1 MPRQSSYHCLE
12 YEEVLLRLRSRLEG
26 LDMHE
31 AASRLK
37 AYGLNR
43 LAAKKRPS
51 LIIMYFAQFK
61 DLMTVILLAATLVSG
76 LLGEYADAIT
86 IIAIVLL
93 NSGLGLFHELRAEK
107 ALLALRKLEVPMAT
121 VRRQGQEQAIPG
133 ENLVPGDIVV
143 LKAGDRVPADIRL
156 GQAYSCEIDEASLT
170 GESVPVR
177 KVARAM
183 LAEAPLSERHS
194 SAHFGTLVTKG
205 YAIGVV
211 TATGMSTEVG
221 RVAAHLEVE
230 EKPTPLQI
238 KFRQLG
244 TYLVVACL
252 AVCALVVVLGVMRD
266 EPLHRM
272 FLAGVSLAVAAIP
285 EGLSTLVTIV
295 LALGVHRIAKVN
307 AVVRRLPA
315 VETMGSTTVICSD
328 KTGTLTLNKMTVR
341 EVLAGGTLYN
351 LASLEQQLAVRL
363 DSPLWLAL
371 KIGSL
376 CSTSKLIPGD
386 PPTVVGDPT
395 EGAILM
401 AAARAKVIPK
411 ESVRSTLPFCA
422 ERKAMSVIVSDLG
435 AKNWVY
441 TKGAPESIL
450 RMCSYVVEGEKRLRI
465 ESSHKEALERRQAE
479 FAARGLR
486 VLAVAYREYSGPLQN
501 ENVRELE
508 SNLTF
513 VGLIA
518 MHDPPRPEVLPAI
531 KLCRL
536 AGIRVIMITGDHALT
551 ALAIAEEIGLPHAR
565 GEVVAGA
572 QIDAMTDAEL
582 WEAVKHA
589 NVFARVSPLCKLRIV
604 KTLQRQGH
612 IVAMTGDGINDAPAL
627 READIGI
634 SMGLCGTEVARE
646 ASQLVL
652 QDDNFATIVKA
663 MQEGRGIYDNIRK
676 FLRYLLTCNVG
687 ELVSVVFTMAIGLPI
702 PLQPMQI
709 LWINLVTDGLP
720 ALALGV
726 DTTDKN
732 IMLRPPRPKD
742 EGVFGR
748 GLWRKIVARGLLIG
762 LSTFFVFAIGL
773 FATNSLEA
781 SQTMA
786 FATLVMCQLLH
797 VFDCR
802 SETVGIAEKGITTNP
817 FLLVSVGL
825 SVALLMLSIYFPPLS
840 KALGN
845 VPLWRGEWAIVLL
858 AAGCP
863 TVFIGLR
870 RLLLYRTGRKRP

>member
-1 MPRQSSYHCLE
+1 
-12 YEEVLLRLRSRLEG
+12 
-26 LDMHE
+26 MHE
-31 AASRLK
+31 AGARLK

-51 LIIMYFAQFK
+51 ILALYFSQFK
-61 DLMTVILLAATLVSG
+61 DLMTLILLAATLVSG
-76 LLGEYADAIT
+76 LLGEYADAMT

-121 VRRQGQEQAIPG
+121 VRRKGQEQSIPG

-156 GQAYSCEIDEASLT
+156 GQCYSCEVDEASLT

-177 KVARAM
+177 KSATPMRAD
-183 LAEAPLSERHS
+183 APLSERHS

-205 YAIGVV
+205 YAVGVV

-221 RVAAHLEVE
+221 RVAAHLDVL

-252 AVCALVVVLGVMRD
+252 AVCALVVALGVWRD

-307 AVVRRLPA
+307 ALVRRLPA
-315 VETMGSTTVICSD
+315 VETLGSTTVICSD
-328 KTGTLTLNKMTVR
+328 KTGTLTLNKMTVQ
-341 EVLAGGTLYN
+341 EVLAGGILYS
-351 LASLEQQLAVRL
+351 LASEGHRL
-363 DSPLWLAL
+363 PAKADSPLWVAL

-376 CSTSKLIPGD
+376 CSTSKLMPGD

-395 EGAILM
+395 EGAILI
-401 AAARAKVIPK
+401 AAARTKVTPT

-422 ERKAMSVIVSDLG
+422 ERKAMSVIVSDTTG
-435 AKNWVY
+435 KNWVY
-441 TKGAPESIL
+441 TKGAPERIVGL
-450 RMCSYVVEGEKRLRI
+450 CSHVLEGERRVRI
-465 ESSHKEALERRQAE
+465 EGSHKESLERRNAE

-486 VLAVAYREYSGPLQN
+486 VLAVALREYSGAIQN
-501 ENVRELE
+501 DNVQELE

-518 MHDPPRPEVLPAI
+518 MHDPPRPEVTQAI

-551 ALAIAEEIGLPHAR
+551 ALAIATEIGLPHAR
-565 GEVVAGA
+565 GEAVTGA
-572 QIDAMTDAEL
+572 QIETMTDAML
-582 WEAVKHA
+582 WDTVTHA

-612 IVAMTGDGINDAPAL
+612 VVAMTGDGINDAPAL

-742 EGVFGR
+742 EGIFGR
-748 GLWRKIVARGLLIG
+748 GLGRKIVARGLLIG
-762 LSTFFVFAIGL
+762 LTTLAVFALGF
-773 FATNSLEA
+773 FATNSLGA
-781 SQTMA
+781 AQTMA
-786 FATLVMCQLLH
+786 FATLVLCQLLH

-802 SETVGIAEKGITTNP
+802 SETVGISEKGIATNP
-817 FLLVSVGL
+817 FLLISVGF
-825 SVALLMLSIYFPPLS
+825 SVLLLMLSIYFPPLS

-845 VPLWRGEWAIVLL
+845 VPLRQGEWAVVLM

-863 TVFIGLR
+863 TLFMGLR